1 MVSGVSAAYRDN
13 VFEVGVEMASNY
25 ITKITCP
32 HCQAEV
38 KLEVEIWQGR
48 DDTYATVFPIPVEE
62 TARCE
67 YLISPQGLCSYL
79 DRHCYQ
85 DDLENCPY
93 RPAG

>member
-1 MVSGVSAAYRDN
+1 MSGVSAAYRDN

-25 ITKITCP
+25 IIKMTCP

-38 KLEVEIWQGR
+38 ELEVEIWQGPAG
-48 DDTYATVFPIPVEE
+48 TSATVSPIPEGE
-62 TARCE
+62 CE
-67 YLISPQGLCSYL
+67 YLIMPQRLCSYL